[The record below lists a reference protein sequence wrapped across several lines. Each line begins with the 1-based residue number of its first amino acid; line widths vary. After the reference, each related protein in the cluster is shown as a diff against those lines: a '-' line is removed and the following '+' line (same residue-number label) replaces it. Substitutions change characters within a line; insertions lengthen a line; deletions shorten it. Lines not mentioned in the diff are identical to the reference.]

1 MATGKPCWFTGSSRV
16 AGGFPSQVVVP
27 RNPKLVRE
35 TEKPAALT
43 PSAFLKEMTLSTK
56 QRLASTR
63 EMRRP
68 QITQLLDVSEA
79 SRHKF
84 SAPSPRQCSFQPFPS
99 EVVFQSYVPYE
110 VCEVPLILRNVDKV
124 PQLLK
129 VTLERSPY
137 FKLISHHA
145 VCRKVPPGM
154 LVTFH
159 IVFTPN
165 ENKDYFHELI
175 CITERGEVCCAN
187 PSYRCPSYPGL
198 PRPGELLSLSSQVQ
212 HPENTAGSQHR

>member
-1 MATGKPCWFTGSSRV
+1 MATGKPCSFTGSSRM
-16 AGGFPSQVVVP
+16 AGGFPRQVVVP
-27 RNPKLVRE
+27 RNLKLARG
-35 TEKPAALT
+35 TEKPATLT

-63 EMRRP
+63 DMRRP
-68 QITQLLDVSEA
+68 QVTQLLDVSEA
-79 SRHKF
+79 SRQKF
-84 SAPSPRQCSFQPFPS
+84 SAPSPKQHSFQPFPS

-110 VCEVPLILRNVDKV
+110 VYEVPLILRNEDKV

-154 LVTFH
+154 LATFH

-165 ENKDYFHELI
+165 ENK
-175 CITERGEVCCAN
+175 
-187 PSYRCPSYPGL
+187 
-198 PRPGELLSLSSQVQ
+198 
-212 HPENTAGSQHR
+212 

>member
-1 MATGKPCWFTGSSRV
+1 
-16 AGGFPSQVVVP
+16 
-27 RNPKLVRE
+27 
-35 TEKPAALT
+35 
-43 PSAFLKEMTLSTK
+43 MTLSTK

-84 SAPSPRQCSFQPFPS
+84 SAPSPRQRSFQPFPS

-110 VCEVPLILRNVDKV
+110 VYEVPLTLRNEDKV

-175 CITERGEVCCAN
+175 CITEREKFVVPLRAIGARAILDFPDQVNFSA
-187 PSYRCPSYPGL
+187 CPVKYSTQKT
-198 PRPGELLSLSSQVQ
+198 LLVRNVGNWEARYCISTQ
-212 HPENTAGSQHR
+212 R